1 MAEDPILIRGGS
13 INIEFNESTFDDITG
28 GGKKKFKHKNDPTL
42 TRIVITRG
50 GSPPDSPI
58 TLGKTDKIEIY
69 YDVPDNP

>member
-13 INIEFNESTFDDITG
+13 INIEFTDPSFEDITG
-28 GGKKKFKHKNDPTL
+28 NGKKKFKHKKDVTL

-50 GSPPDSPI
+50 GVTPDSPI

-69 YDVPDNP
+69 YDVPNNS